1 MNSKIIFS
9 GALFFMMI
17 ITSIGCKKDPIVDP
31 NEYEL
36 ITTLRITLTQ
46 KISGAQSVFEF
57 QDLDGEGGQP
67 PSKFDQ
73 IILDKG
79 TGYDCSLELL
89 NESADP
95 VDNITAEIV
104 QEGEDHEI
112 FLSATNSLV
121 VFSDLSK
128 DLNNLPIGLSST
140 WMTSDFSGNGTL
152 TITLKHKP
160 GTKASGDL
168 VTKGD
173 TDVSIDF
180 TLVVQ

>member
-1 MNSKIIFS
+1 MNNKIFLFSAIF
-9 GALFFMMI
+9 MVT
-17 ITSIGCKKDPIVDP
+17 ITFVGCKKDPVVDL

-36 ITTLRITLTQ
+36 ITTLRITLTE

-57 QDLDGEGGQP
+57 QDLDGEGGQA
-67 PSKFDQ
+67 PSRFDT
-73 IILDKG
+73 IVLNKG
-79 TGYDCSLELL
+79 SEYACNLELL

-95 VDNITAEIV
+95 IDNITAEILE
-104 QEGEDHEI
+104 EGEDHEI

-121 VFSDLSK
+121 TFSNLSK
-128 DLNNLPIGLSST
+128 DINNLPLGLSST
-140 WMTSDFSGNGTL
+140 WATSGINGNGTL

-160 GTKASGDL
+160 GIKASGDL

>member
-1 MNSKIIFS
+1 MHSNIILS
-9 GALFFMMI
+9 SAIFMLI
-17 ITSIGCKKDPIVDP
+17 ITAFGCKKDPIVDP

-36 ITTLRITLTQ
+36 ITTLRVTLTE
-46 KISGAQSVFEF
+46 KISGTQSVFEF

-73 IILDKG
+73 IILGKG
-79 TGYDCSLELL
+79 TSYDCNLELL

-95 VDNITAEIV
+95 IDNITAEIL

-128 DLNNLPIGLSST
+128 DLNSLPIGLSST
-140 WMTSDFSGNGTL
+140 WTTPDTSGNGTL

-180 TLVVQ
+180 TLAVQ

>member
-1 MNSKIIFS
+1 MNNKIFLFSAIF
-9 GALFFMMI
+9 MVT
-17 ITSIGCKKDPIVDP
+17 ITFVGCKKDPVASP
-31 NEYEL
+31 NDEEL
-36 ITTLRITLTQ
+36 ITTLRITLTE
-46 KISGAQSVFEF
+46 KISQTQSVFEF
-57 QDLDGEGGQP
+57 KDLDGEGGQA
-67 PSKFDQ
+67 PSRFDT
-73 IILDKG
+73 IVLDKG
-79 TGYDCSLELL
+79 SEYTSTLELL

-95 VDNITAEIV
+95 IDNITAEILE
-104 QEGEDHEI
+104 EGEDHEI

-121 VFSDLSK
+121 TFSDLSK
-128 DLNNLPIGLSST
+128 DINNLPLGLSST
-140 WMTSDFSGNGTL
+140 WATSGINGNGTL